1 MNSSNY
7 YDDVEIQYLAEQIR
21 EMREEIN
28 RLRIIV
34 CDLQDQISPDSDPNT
49 GIPYGELN

>member
-7 YDDVEIQYLAEQIR
+7 YDDVEIHYLAEQIR